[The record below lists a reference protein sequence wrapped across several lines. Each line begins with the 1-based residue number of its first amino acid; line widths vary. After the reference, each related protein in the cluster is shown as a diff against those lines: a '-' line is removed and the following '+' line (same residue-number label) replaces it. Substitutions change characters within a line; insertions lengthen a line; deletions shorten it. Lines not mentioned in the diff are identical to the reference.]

1 MPVTDRYPEGA
12 RFRLVLMDRATG
24 DIVLLY
30 DNHWPKGPHVH
41 AGGAETRYQFRG
53 VAQLLKDFLEQ
64 VARIEEIIR

>member
-1 MPVTDRYPEGA
+1 VRVWGVPVTDRYPEGA

-30 DNHWPKGPHVH
+30 DN
-41 AGGAETRYQFRG
+41 RYQFRG